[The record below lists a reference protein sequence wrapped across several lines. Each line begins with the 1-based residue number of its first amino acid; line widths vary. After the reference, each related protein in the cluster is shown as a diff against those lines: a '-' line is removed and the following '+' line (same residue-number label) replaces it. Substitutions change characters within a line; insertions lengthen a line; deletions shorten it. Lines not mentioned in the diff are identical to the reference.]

1 MPLFAK
7 LLEAFGIACVMI
19 GLVQGIMSDSM
30 WMELYLAIIG
40 ISTFLIGRWLEKRA
54 AQSKQTTTARD
65 GNAAKGV

>member
-54 AQSKQTTTARD
+54 SRSKQTTTARD